1 MRALTRI
8 AKSEAVEG
16 YTHQRCVRE
25 GQNFLALRSGMLDVF
40 IFWGIVLVVPGV
52 AVASDFALV
61 GGGFDACHSEAG
73 SVGVPDSE

>member
-40 IFWGIVLVVPGV
+40 IFWGIVLVVPVVV
-52 AVASDFALV
+52 ACDFALV
-61 GGGFDACHSEAG
+61 GGGFHACHSEAG
-73 SVGVPDSE
+73 RGVPDSG